1 MRNLY
6 VLIRNMLLFFF
17 LVVVFSGPLLI
28 RNGTFLD
35 KLLVGL
41 LFGLFMMLIPNVLK
55 FFKLPVNNGS
65 LLLMGVIVAFLFF
78 FVALYNP
85 FLPLITVVGGNVDLG
100 LGFIQPIKLQDKTV
114 ALVFLSLVS
123 AVISIGLE
131 ILSKKK

>member
-1 MRNLY
+1 MRNIY

-41 LFGLFMMLIPNVLK
+41 LFGLFMMLIPNILK
-55 FFKLPVNNGS
+55 FFKLPVNSGS
-65 LLLMGVIVAFLFF
+65 LILMGVIVAFVFY
-78 FVALYNP
+78 FVALYVFN
-85 FLPLITVVGGNVDLG
+85 FITVVGGSVDLG
-100 LGFIQPIKLQDKTV
+100 LGFIEPIKLQDKTV

-123 AVISIGLE
+123 ALASIGLE
-131 ILSKKK
+131 ILGKKK

>member
-1 MRNLY
+1 MRNIY

-41 LFGLFMMLIPNVLK
+41 LFGLFMMLIPNILK
-55 FFKLPVNNGS
+55 FFKLPVNSGT
-65 LLLMGVIVAFLFF
+65 LILMGVITAFVFY
-78 FVALYNP
+78 FVALYVFN
-85 FLPLITVVGGNVDLG
+85 FITVVGGSVDLG
-100 LGFIQPIKLQDKTV
+100 LGFIDPIKLQDKTV

-123 AVISIGLE
+123 AVFSIGLE
-131 ILSKKK
+131 ILGKKK